1 MKNNLILIFLLS
13 LSSTI
18 LYGQPDKEVS
28 LSYNPGD
35 FIIDNVDGKAFIT
48 SSDHS
53 LHFMSDSLAPA
64 LPYIAVKVLVGSNSQ
79 YAGFSHSE
87 TEQLFASNIDMA
99 PNPIEVQA
107 NITQLQESTYNTEFP
122 DSIYP
127 SEPVI
132 YAGTQT
138 MDGYRYMSFL
148 VCPFRYDVKN
158 RQLFFHPSC
167 TISINFSTVSNAPG
181 YNLTETAGSVMRDV
195 VQGMVFN
202 PEEMDNLYGAPT
214 SPSSD
219 DYKYLIVTS
228 NALKPVFQTLADWK
242 TQKGV
247 KAKVLT
253 TEEIDNNYTGAT
265 QQLRI
270 KKALK
275 DYYNGTHNGL
285 KYALLGGGVSV
296 IPAQYCWVVASYIK
310 EYTPSD
316 LFYACFDTMDWDTCE
331 KGENGELKSDVDISP
346 DIIVTRLPAETVSE
360 AETMVNR
367 IIAYEKNPNRDNWED
382 KILMSGSMLRAY
394 YNINDSTVSDAQY
407 KCDSIYN
414 TCIAPNWS
422 CQRVRLFDTDT
433 DFTGGGNYELNSE
446 HLQNELRK
454 GYSLIYMDTHGNP
467 GSWELENENY
477 VHTIADTLHN
487 SNTNKSIIITS
498 SCYTNGFDYPHPF
511 LSGSFLKNPYS
522 GVLAYCGSSRSGWN
536 NLNKTKWGASN
547 TLNIAVL
554 HNLFTSEDHCLGS
567 ALQKAKS
574 DLTIPD
580 TCISKELRWLI
591 FSVNMMGDPEMPV
604 YLSKPKKMT
613 PLYVH
618 TYVERDKDHISVSGT
633 GYCKITVMSK
643 ADNGASY
650 YDVREH
656 VKHAT
661 FDQIPSG
668 CNVCITRPGYVPYNF
683 DYHRLK
689 IVQNSHWSI
698 DKDIIADS
706 ILIGS
711 DVANYIDFGPVS
723 IEGGKTIISSNSLD
737 IKNDFE
743 VKLGAELEINTTD
756 NLAE

>member
-296 IPAQYCWVVASYIK
+296 IPAQYCWVVASNRK
-310 EYTPSD
+310 EDTPSD

-331 KGENGELKSDVDISP
+331 KGEYGELKTNVDIAP
-346 DIIVTRLPAETVSE
+346 DITVTRLPAVTASE

-382 KILMSGSMLRAY
+382 KILMSGSMISKY
-394 YNINDSTVSDAQY
+394 YNN
-407 KCDSIYN
+407 
-414 TCIAPNWS
+414 
-422 CQRVRLFDTDT
+422 
-433 DFTGGGNYELNSE
+433 
-446 HLQNELRK
+446 
-454 GYSLIYMDTHGNP
+454 
-467 GSWELENENY
+467 
-477 VHTIADTLHN
+477 
-487 SNTNKSIIITS
+487 
-498 SCYTNGFDYPHPF
+498 
-511 LSGSFLKNPYS
+511 
-522 GVLAYCGSSRSGWN
+522 
-536 NLNKTKWGASN
+536 
-547 TLNIAVL
+547 
-554 HNLFTSEDHCLGS
+554 
-567 ALQKAKS
+567 
-574 DLTIPD
+574 
-580 TCISKELRWLI
+580 
-591 FSVNMMGDPEMPV
+591 
-604 YLSKPKKMT
+604 
-613 PLYVH
+613 
-618 TYVERDKDHISVSGT
+618 
-633 GYCKITVMSK
+633 
-643 ADNGASY
+643 
-650 YDVREH
+650 
-656 VKHAT
+656 
-661 FDQIPSG
+661 
-668 CNVCITRPGYVPYNF
+668 
-683 DYHRLK
+683 
-689 IVQNSHWSI
+689 
-698 DKDIIADS
+698 
-706 ILIGS
+706 
-711 DVANYIDFGPVS
+711 
-723 IEGGKTIISSNSLD
+723 
-737 IKNDFE
+737 
-743 VKLGAELEINTTD
+743 
-756 NLAE
+756 

>member
-1 MKNNLILIFLLS
+1 MKKNLIFIFLLS

-35 FIIDNVDGKAFIT
+35 FIINNVDGKTFI
-48 SSDHS
+48 SSSVHS
-53 LHFMSDSLAPA
+53 LNFMSDSLAPA
-64 LPYIAVKVLVGSNSQ
+64 LPYIAVRVLVGSNSQ
-79 YAGFSHSE
+79 YRSFSHSE
-87 TEQLFASNIDMA
+87 TEQLFASSIDMA

-167 TISINFSTVSNAPG
+167 TISIDFSPVSNAPG
-181 YNLTETAGSVMRDV
+181 YSLTGTAGSVMRDV

-253 TEEIDNNYTGAT
+253 TDEIDNNYTGAT

-296 IPAQYCWVVASYIK
+296 IPAQYCCVVASYTK
-310 EYTPSD
+310 EDTPSD

-331 KGENGELKSDVDISP
+331 KGEYGELKTNVDIAP
-346 DIIVTRLPAETVSE
+346 DITVTRLPAVTVSE

-367 IIAYEKNPNRDNWED
+367 IIAYEKNPNCDNWED
-382 KILMSGSMLRAY
+382 KILMSGSMISKY
-394 YNINDSTVSDAQY
+394 YNNNTVSDAQY
-407 KCDSIYN
+407 QCDSIYT
-414 TCIAPNWS
+414 TCIAPYWS
-422 CQRVRLFDTDT
+422 GQRVRLFDTDT
-433 DFTGGGNYELNSE
+433 DFTGGGDYELNSE
-446 HLQNELRK
+446 HLHNELRK
-454 GYSLIYMDTHGNP
+454 GYSLVYMNTHGNP
-467 GSWELENENY
+467 GSWILENGYYDYN
-477 VHTIADTLHN
+477 IADTLHN
-487 SNTNKSIIITS
+487 SKMDKTVVIAT

-522 GVLAYCGSSRSGWN
+522 GVLAYCGSSRSGWSISYKTEWGPS
-536 NLNKTKWGASN
+536 NK
-547 TLNIAVL
+547 LNIALL
-554 HNLFTSEDHCLGS
+554 HDLFTSDNHGLGD
-567 ALQKAKS
+567 ALSNAKS
-574 DLTIPD
+574 FYSDIGIVSNN
-580 TCISKELRWLI
+580 CIRWLI

-604 YLSKPKKMT
+604 YLSRPKKLT
-613 PLYVH
+613 PLYVR
-618 TYVERDKDHISVSGT
+618 TYVEGNKDHISVSGT
-633 GYCKITVMSK
+633 GYYRITVMSK
-643 ADNGASY
+643 GDNGASF

-668 CNVCITRPGYVPYNF
+668 CNVCITRPGYIPYIF
-683 DYHRLK
+683 DYHRLQ
-689 IVQNSHWSI
+689 IVQNNHWSI

-706 ILIGS
+706 VLIGS

-723 IEGGKTIISSNSLD
+723 IEGGKTIISSNSLN

-743 VKLGAELEINTTD
+743 VKLGAELEINTVD
-756 NLAE
+756 DLAE

>member
-18 LYGQPDKEVS
+18 LYSQPDKEVS

-99 PNPIEVQA
+99 PNPIEVPT
-107 NITQLQESTYNTEFP
+107 NIAQLQGNTYNTEFP
-122 DSIYP
+122 DSVYP

-138 MDGYRYMSFL
+138 MDGYHYMSFL
-148 VCPFRYDVKN
+148 VCPFRYDVEN

-275 DYYNGTHNGL
+275 DYYNGTHRGL

-296 IPAQYCWVVASYIK
+296 IPAQYCCVVASNIK
-310 EYTPSD
+310 EDTPSD

-331 KGENGELKSDVDISP
+331 KGEYGELKTNVDIAP
-346 DIIVTRLPAETVSE
+346 DITVTRLPAVTASE

-367 IIAYEKNPNRDNWED
+367 IIAYEKNPNCDNWED
-382 KILMSGSMLRAY
+382 KILMSGSMISKY
-394 YNINDSTVSDAQY
+394 YNNNTVSDAQY
-407 KCDSIYN
+407 QCDSIYT
-414 TCIAPNWS
+414 TCIAPYWS
-422 CQRVRLFDTDT
+422 GQRVRLFDTDT
-433 DFTGGGNYELNSE
+433 DFTGGGDYELNSE
-446 HLQNELRK
+446 HLHNELRK
-454 GYSLIYMDTHGNP
+454 GYSLVYMNTHGNP
-467 GSWELENENY
+467 GSWILENGYYDYNM
-477 VHTIADTLHN
+477 ADTLHN
-487 SNTNKSIIITS
+487 SKMDKTVVIAT

-522 GVLAYCGSSRSGWN
+522 GVLAYCGSSRSGWSISYKTEWAPS
-536 NLNKTKWGASN
+536 NK
-547 TLNIAVL
+547 LNIALL
-554 HNLFTSEDHCLGS
+554 HDLFTSDNHGLGD
-567 ALQKAKS
+567 ALSNAKS
-574 DLTIPD
+574 FYSDIGIVSNN
-580 TCISKELRWLI
+580 CIRWLI

-604 YLSKPKKMT
+604 YLSRPKKLT
-613 PLYVH
+613 PLYVR
-618 TYVERDKDHISVSGT
+618 TYVEGNKDHISVSGT
-633 GYCKITVMSK
+633 GYYRITVMSK
-643 ADNGASY
+643 GDNGASY

-668 CNVCITRPGYVPYNF
+668 CNVCITRPGYIPYIF
-683 DYHRLK
+683 DYHRLQ
-689 IVQNSHWSI
+689 IVQNNHWSI

-706 ILIGS
+706 VLIGS
-711 DVANYIDFGPVS
+711 DVAKDTDFGPVS
-723 IEGGKTIISSNSLD
+723 IEGGKTIISSNSLN

-743 VKLGAELEINTTD
+743 VKLGAELEINTVD
-756 NLAE
+756 DLAE